1 MENETIQ
8 LFKVNMTKE
17 LDSVIDTLN
26 SGFIT
31 QGKKVIEFEDKLK
44 EWFNYPYILTLNSA
58 TSGLTLAFR
67 LLNAEKEKDNVLST
81 PLTCFATNASILA
94 NNLKIV
100 WCDTDPNTCNIDLE
114 DVKRRI
120 TEKTTILIF
129 VHWGGNIVDLDKV
142 EEYLDMSNQYPDDE
156 TSGNTETRI
165 NIIKF
170 EMVKMLMD
178 TVLTE
183 HEEIDEQLGIKSSSN
198 TSIPFRLAFNSLLN
212 KKLINHY

>member
-1 MENETIQ
+1 MIKVLGEN
-8 LFKVNMTKE
+8 
-17 LDSVIDTLN
+17 
-26 SGFIT
+26 
-31 QGKKVIEFEDKLK
+31 
-44 EWFNYPYILTLNSA
+44 YYI
-58 TSGLTLAFR
+58 
-67 LLNAEKEKDNVLST
+67 
-81 PLTCFATNASILA
+81 
-94 NNLKIV
+94 
-100 WCDTDPNTCNIDLE
+100 
-114 DVKRRI
+114 
-120 TEKTTILIF
+120 
-129 VHWGGNIVDLDKV
+129 DLDKV
-142 EEYLDMSNQYPDDE
+142 EEYLDMSDQYSEGE